1 MASPIR
7 PAPGPADAAG
17 DDSAATTVGP
27 AAAGFTTTITSPAGT
42 DGQPAADRASDT
54 SGSTATSAD
63 GTIPDGTI
71 PDGADSPTAE
81 PATAEPATGE
91 QGSEVFSTV
100 RPAGDVGEGR
110 RGGGGRRPRIGRMP
124 SRHPVT
130 TVPSPPSRA
139 SSAAGDESDIR
150 AVLRIPEFRRMWIQ
164 LSLSSLGDWMGLLAT
179 TALVAQ
185 LQNSF
190 SGQAYAIGSLLIV
203 RLMPA
208 LILGPLAGALADRLD
223 RRMTM
228 VVTDVIRFGL
238 FVSIPLIGTLE
249 WLLIASFL
257 VEAVTLVWAPA
268 KDASVPHLVPRER
281 LAAANTLS
289 LIMTYGTA
297 PLAAAIFTL
306 LATIS
311 RTLGSSVSFFRD
323 SSVDLALYF
332 NAATFLGSAIVIWGL
347 KNIGRAARPDTGPE
361 PGFLASITEG
371 WRFVGQDRLVRGLVV
386 GILGGFAGAGCV
398 IALGR
403 LYVGILGGGDSAYGI
418 LFGAVFVGL
427 AGGMAAGPKLLGDY
441 SRTRLFGVCVTG
453 AGITLVIVAIIPNLV
468 IACILVVAVGAFA
481 GVAWVTGYTLLQAE
495 VSDELRGRTFA
506 LVQSLVRVDLLLVL
520 AVAPALVGLIGSHGI
535 HLWGDITVRADGVT
549 VVLLGGG
556 LLAVAV
562 GLFAYRQMDER
573 VGVAVW
579 PELWSALRGRKPAP
593 TRPRHS
599 GLFVAVEGAE
609 GAGRSTQVELLRS
622 WLAASGREV
631 VVTSGSGATATG
643 ARLRELLFDPSAHLH
658 PRTEALLAAAD
669 RAEHVS
675 RVIEPA
681 LARGAIV
688 ITDRYVDSWVAFQCA
703 SRSVDAA
710 ELAVL
715 AQWAT
720 QALIPDLTVL
730 LDLPAELALPP
741 ETGVTPQFLAGEHD
755 GARAHADADPATA
768 TATDAAINGIGG
780 KPGVEPG
787 RGSGDRSGEEI
798 GAEVLAYRRR
808 VRDGFRRLAQEEP
821 ARYLTVDATRP
832 RDEIHAE
839 VRAIVAGRVKRRA
852 APLGA

>member
-1 MASPIR
+1 MR
-7 PAPGPADAAG
+7 
-17 DDSAATTVGP
+17 
-27 AAAGFTTTITSPAGT
+27 
-42 DGQPAADRASDT
+42 RAS
-54 SGSTATSAD
+54 
-63 GTIPDGTI
+63 
-71 PDGADSPTAE
+71 
-81 PATAEPATGE
+81 
-91 QGSEVFSTV
+91 
-100 RPAGDVGEGR
+100 
-110 RGGGGRRPRIGRMP
+110 

-130 TVPSPPSRA
+130 TVPSPPPRA
-139 SSAAGDESDIR
+139 DATDGGDSDIV

-179 TALVAQ
+179 TALVTQ
-185 LQNSF
+185 LQESF

-223 RRMTM
+223 RRLTM

-238 FVSIPLIGTLE
+238 FVSIPIIGTLE

-311 RTLGSSVSFFRD
+311 RALGPSVSFFRD

-347 KNIGRAARPDTGPE
+347 RGIGRAARPESGPE

-371 WRFVGQDRLVRGLVV
+371 WRYVGQDRLVRGLVV

-403 LYVGILGGGDSAYGI
+403 LYVEILGGGDSAYGV
-418 LFGAVFVGL
+418 LFGAVFIGL
-427 AGGMAAGPKLLGDY
+427 AAGMAAGPKLLGDY
-441 SRTRLFGVCVTG
+441 SRTRLFGVCVTA
-453 AGITLVIVAIIPNLV
+453 AGVTLVVVAVIPNLV

-506 LVQSLVRVDLLLVL
+506 LVQSLVRIDLLVVL
-520 AVAPALVGLIGSHGI
+520 AAAPGLVGLIGSHGV

-549 VVLLGGG
+549 VVLLCGG

-573 VGVAVW
+573 AGVAVW
-579 PELWSALRGRKPAP
+579 PELWNALRGRRPASS
-593 TRPRHS
+593 RLPRH
-599 GLFVAVEGAE
+599 GGFLIAVEGIE
-609 GAGRSTQVELLRS
+609 GSGRTTQVELLRG
-622 WLAASGREV
+622 WLAEQGREI
-631 VVTSGSGATATG
+631 VVTSGSGGTETG
-643 ARLRELLFDPSAHLH
+643 AGLRALLFDPATRLH
-658 PRTEALLAAAD
+658 TRTEALLDAAD
-669 RAEHVS
+669 RAEHVA

-688 ITDRYVDSWVAFQCA
+688 VSDQYI
-703 SRSVDAA
+703 DAA
-710 ELAVL
+710 AAYQSAHGTPVSDELGRL
-715 AQWAT
+715 TQWAV
-720 QALIPDLTVL
+720 QALTPDLTVL
-730 LDLPAELALPP
+730 LDLPPEVGLRRAGALAPA
-741 ETGVTPQFLAGEHD
+741 PQAHD
-755 GARAHADADPATA
+755 P
-768 TATDAAINGIGG
+768 
-780 KPGVEPG
+780 
-787 RGSGDRSGEEI
+787 
-798 GAEVLAYRRR
+798 AEVLDAEVLDAEMLDAEMLDYHHR
-808 VRDGFRRLAQEEP
+808 VRDALRRQ
-821 ARYLTVDATRP
+821 ARRDASHYLVVDATQD
-832 RDEIHAE
+832 RDEIHATI
-839 VRAIVAGRVKRRA
+839 RARLASRLTRHVIPTAV
-852 APLGA
+852 

>member
-1 MASPIR
+1 MASPIGR
-7 PAPGPADAAG
+7 SYGSADTARAEPVVAFAGTPVAPTSVTGDAPATDPPGLPADTAPDASAPDGPDAPGPAAPVD
-17 DDSAATTVGP
+17 
-27 AAAGFTTTITSPAGT
+27 GT
-42 DGQPAADRASDT
+42 PPRDT
-54 SGSTATSAD
+54 SAVV
-63 GTIPDGTI
+63 
-71 PDGADSPTAE
+71 
-81 PATAEPATGE
+81 
-91 QGSEVFSTV
+91 Q
-100 RPAGDVGEGR
+100 
-110 RGGGGRRPRIGRMP
+110 RGPRLGRRPSDAAATAGRRRSWARQVP

-130 TVPSPPSRA
+130 TVPSPPPRSGGVT
-139 SSAAGDESDIR
+139 GDDSDIR

-164 LSLSSLGDWMGLLAT
+164 LSLSSLGDWLGLLAT
-179 TALVAQ
+179 TALVTQ
-185 LQNSF
+185 LQTSF
-190 SGQAYAIGSLLIV
+190 SGQAYAIGTLLIV

-223 RRMTM
+223 RRLTM

-238 FVSIPLIGTLE
+238 FASIPIIGTLP

-306 LATIS
+306 LSTIS

-347 KNIGRAARPDTGPE
+347 RGIGRAERPETGPE

-371 WRFVGQDRLVRGLVV
+371 WRYAGQDRLVRGLVV

-403 LYVGILGGGDSAYGI
+403 LYVEILGGGDSAYGV

-427 AGGMAAGPKLLGDY
+427 AGGMGAGPKLLGDY

-453 AGITLVIVAIIPNLV
+453 AGVTLVVVAVIPNLV

-520 AVAPALVGLIGSHGI
+520 AAAPGLVGLIGSHGI

-562 GLFAYRQMDER
+562 GLFAYRQMDDQA
-573 VGVAVW
+573 GIAVW
-579 PELWSALRGRKPAP
+579 PELWNALRGRRPTL
-593 TRPRHS
+593 TRPRHA
-599 GLFVAVEGAE
+599 GLFIAVEGIE
-609 GAGRSTQVELLRS
+609 GAGRTTQVELLRS
-622 WLAASGREV
+622 WLAEHGREV
-631 VVTSGSGATATG
+631 VVTSDSGATESGAG
-643 ARLRELLFDPSAHLH
+643 LRALLFNPAARLHA
-658 PRTEALLAAAD
+658 RTEALLAAAD
-669 RAEHVS
+669 RAEHVA

-688 ITDRYVDSWVAFQCA
+688 VSDRYTDSSLAGHGQPAGKVTGK
-703 SRSVDAA
+703 AA
-710 ELAVL
+710 ADHDDVSMINT
-715 AQWAT
+715 WAT
-720 QALIPDLTVL
+720 RALVPDLTVL
-730 LDLPAELALPP
+730 LDLPAEVGLRRASVVPTALTDSGPLLA
-741 ETGVTPQFLAGEHD
+741 
-755 GARAHADADPATA
+755 ADVD
-768 TATDAAINGIGG
+768 
-780 KPGVEPG
+780 
-787 RGSGDRSGEEI
+787 
-798 GAEVLAYRRR
+798 AEVLAHQRQL
-808 VRDGFRRLAQEEP
+808 RDGLRRLAQDGTR
-821 ARYLTVDATRP
+821 RYLVVDATRP
-832 RDEIHAE
+832 QGEIHSE
-839 VRAIVAGRVKRRA
+839 IRAGVASRLAPA
-852 APLGA
+852 AMPAPV